1 MASADGVILASPV
14 YFATVPAT
22 LKILYDRMQPYWVR
36 AHVLRQPR
44 APRRPGAV
52 LLVRS
57 GGDPYG
63 FEAAEATTRSV
74 MAVLGIDVLD
84 VVRVT
89 GVDAAGDIAHRLH
102 ALEGARTLG
111 SAVALEAARRGQVE

>member
-1 MASADGVILASPV
+1 VFATLDSADAIVIASPV

-57 GGDPYG
+57 GGDRTGSKPPRRPP
-63 FEAAEATTRSV
+63 AA
-74 MAVLGIDVLD
+74 
-84 VVRVT
+84 
-89 GVDAAGDIAHRLH
+89 
-102 ALEGARTLG
+102 
-111 SAVALEAARRGQVE
+111 